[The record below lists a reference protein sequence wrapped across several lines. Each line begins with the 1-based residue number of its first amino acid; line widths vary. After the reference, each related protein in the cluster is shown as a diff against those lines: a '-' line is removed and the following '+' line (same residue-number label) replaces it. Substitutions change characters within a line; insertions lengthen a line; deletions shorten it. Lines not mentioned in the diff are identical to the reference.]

1 VNIHIDWESLLV
13 VTVVSIVATVVFAAL
28 LSAGIRYMSLAA
40 VRANQRQ
47 SSVAAR
53 VAGASF
59 LGLAGLLVLFGIYLI
74 VPLFH

>member
-1 VNIHIDWESLLV
+1 MNIHIDWESLLV
-13 VTVVSIVATVVFAAL
+13 VTVVSIVATVIFAVL
-28 LSAGIRYMSLAA
+28 LSAGIRYVSLAA

-47 SSVAAR
+47 PALAAR

-59 LGLAGLLVLFGIYLI
+59 LGLSGLLVLFGLYLI